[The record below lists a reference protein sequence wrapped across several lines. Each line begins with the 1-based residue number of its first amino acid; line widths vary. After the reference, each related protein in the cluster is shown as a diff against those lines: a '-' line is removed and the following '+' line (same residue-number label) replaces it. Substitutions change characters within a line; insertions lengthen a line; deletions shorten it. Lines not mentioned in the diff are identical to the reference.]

1 MEKFVNNG
9 EAIAINLKLSGVITQ
24 RALNRWKMIENRLSG
39 VITQRALNRWKMIE
53 NRFLDD
59 VYLLIGNGE
68 NG

>member
-24 RALNRWKMIENRLSG
+24 RALNRWKMIENR
-39 VITQRALNRWKMIE
+39 
-53 NRFLDD
+53 FLDD